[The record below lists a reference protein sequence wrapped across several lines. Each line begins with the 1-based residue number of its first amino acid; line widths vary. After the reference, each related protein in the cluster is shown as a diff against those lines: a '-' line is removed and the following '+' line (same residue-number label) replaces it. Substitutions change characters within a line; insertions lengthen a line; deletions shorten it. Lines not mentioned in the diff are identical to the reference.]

1 MKKLLLLLLSAILFT
16 SCSEPEDVNK
26 YKGCV
31 VMKKIPAALNGGRQ
45 EERVENSRLEQTYKI

>member
-31 VMKKIPAALNGGRQ
+31 VMKKIPAPIDGKNCDILYL
-45 EERVENSRLEQTYKI
+45 SLEFK